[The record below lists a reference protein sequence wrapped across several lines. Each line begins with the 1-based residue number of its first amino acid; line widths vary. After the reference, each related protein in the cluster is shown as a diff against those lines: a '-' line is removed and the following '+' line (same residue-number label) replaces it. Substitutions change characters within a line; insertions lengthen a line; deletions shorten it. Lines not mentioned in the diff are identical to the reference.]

1 MSTVK
6 LSNATIG
13 VPANT
18 VETVNGNDDIINAD
32 DNVTLT
38 VNGFNDT
45 IKQSSGVVTL
55 GGTAAEP
62 DVINGSHLDITVFAN
77 LFLDFNGGVSNVS
90 LGANSQVIAVGDNT
104 NFIGSDDRINISE
117 ANVGGDAVSGNNDRV
132 ILGVSSELNLT
143 GNNNFVHMRDLASM
157 AMTGSDERLV
167 GADFFVLATKGS
179 DLFLGRN
186 GQTGAVDTLTASN
199 STIRT
204 ASNSNIVLSGDDDT
218 VAVRL
223 DTNLNF
229 VGVGLSAHVGQG
241 AEVIISGTGET
252 SPLDTL
258 TGAHFTVIVAT
269 ASNVELSTSG
279 VTATLVDNVALT
291 LERSNNT
298 IHAGNLD
305 AIAILSGA
313 SNQVLFGQN
322 DVISDGGSG
331 STFQASGNV
340 GATTIKNFS
349 ADPGGIMELLNG
361 VGGYATSQDALN
373 AVTSDGAGGSTL
385 SLGANGS
392 IDFAGATNLTSANF
406 KIG

>member
-1 MSTVK
+1 MSVVN
-6 LSNATIG
+6 LSNSTIG
-13 VPANT
+13 VPADT

-45 IKQSSGVVTL
+45 INQSSGAVTL

-62 DVINGSHLDITVFAN
+62 DVINGSHLEITLFAN
-77 LFLDFNGGVSNVS
+77 SFLDFNGGIADVN
-90 LGANSQVIAVGDNT
+90 LGANSQVIAIGDNT

-117 ANVGGDAVSGNNDRV
+117 ANVGGDAVTGNNDRI
-132 ILGVSSELNLT
+132 ILGVSSELDLD
-143 GNNNFVHMRDLASM
+143 GNSNFVHMRDLASM

-167 GADFFVLATKGS
+167 GADFFVTATAGS

-199 STIRT
+199 DTIRT

-269 ASNVELSTSG
+269 PSNVELSTLG

-291 LERSNNT
+291 LERSDNT
-298 IHAGNLD
+298 IHAGNSD

-313 SNQVLFGQN
+313 SNQVLLGQN
-322 DVISDGGSG
+322 DLVSDGGWN
-331 STFQASGNV
+331 STFDVAGNV
-340 GATTIKNFS
+340 GVTTITGFG
-349 ADPGGIMELLNG
+349 ADPAGVVDLLNG
-361 VGGYATSQDALN
+361 VGGYATAQDAAAAL
-373 AVTSDGAGGSTL
+373 TSDGAGGSTL

-392 IDFAGATNLTSANF
+392 IDFAGATNLTAANF